1 MNKSFE
7 INLPILN
14 KKRLIIYL
22 GALLFVLILDIILF
36 KPIKINK
43 TYAKEDIS
51 YLNNIPS
58 INIQNDDGAIN
69 VRYDDSDNIVSTY
82 NCNNHMCNLVDKSE
96 LYNYLLIYDKEYL
109 IFNYSTSNIIKL
121 NISNI
126 EYNEVKLIGNYLYI
140 NDKGINKLFDINSNS
155 FITNTTFEGIVI
167 EDNSY
172 SLYQSDSK
180 YNQTVDE
187 FNFNNELIKHYNHCN
202 SYKNNSKGYCSEH
215 IEGNITNE
223 EVDKQIDIVLS
234 QYPDLNDTRLFLI
247 KSGIEAVG
255 LPYFW
260 GGGHGTLENTLDIA
274 NNKWNRDYITITNGF
289 RNQESGKA
297 YPAGLDCAGFV
308 RWLYYISSGVDLY
321 KDHINVISG
330 RNPDVH
336 LIDEKELLPG
346 DIILDKD
353 HVVIYLY
360 KDKYNKPISVHAS
373 YDHLQVEISNYK
385 KGNKYYR
392 LNIW

>member
-14 KKRLIIYL
+14 KKRLLIYL
-22 GALLFVLILDIILF
+22 CLLLLIVLLDILLF

-43 TYAKEDIS
+43 TLAKEDLS
-51 YLNNIPS
+51 YLNNIPT
-58 INIQNDDGAIN
+58 INITNEEDKLVLTNSNDN
-69 VRYDDSDNIVSTY
+69 NIVATY
-82 NCNNHMCNLVDKSE
+82 NCNNHYCDSIDINYNTNLLLVYDKKY
-96 LYNYLLIYDKEYL
+96 LLFNYLTNELID
-109 IFNYSTSNIIKL
+109 L
-121 NISNI
+121 NLRTI
-126 EYNEVKLIGNYLYI
+126 EYNNIKFIGNYLYI
-140 NDKGINKLFDINSNS
+140 EDSNKNYLFDISNND
-155 FITNTTFEGIVI
+155 FVKDINGVI
-167 EDNSY
+167 IDNDTY
-172 SLYQSDSK
+172 HVFKNNSK
-180 YNQTVDE
+180 YNQVVDVY
-187 FNFNNELIKHYNHCN
+187 NNNNDLIMHYNHCN
-202 SYKNNSKGYCSEH
+202 SYKDNTKGYCSEH
-215 IEGNITNE
+215 VEGKITNE

-247 KSGIEAVG
+247 KSGIETVG
-255 LPYFW
+255 LPYLW
-260 GGGHGTLENTLDIA
+260 GGGHGTLENTLETANKDW
-274 NNKWNRDYITITNGF
+274 NNKYIYLSNGF
-289 RNQESGKA
+289 KNQTAGNA

-308 RWLYYISSGVDLY
+308 RWVYYIASGVDLY

-336 LIDEKELLPG
+336 LIEENELLPG

-360 KDKYNKPISVHAS
+360 KDKENKPISVHAS